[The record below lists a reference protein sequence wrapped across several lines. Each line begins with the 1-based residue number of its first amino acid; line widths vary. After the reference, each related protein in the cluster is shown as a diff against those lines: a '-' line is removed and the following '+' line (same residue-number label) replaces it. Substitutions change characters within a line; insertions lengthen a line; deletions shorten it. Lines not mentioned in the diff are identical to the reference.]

1 MEGPQDKWHSVR
13 RALWA
18 MSMVVVVAVVLMRM
32 AKRDFGQVAGL

>member
-1 MEGPQDKWHSVR
+1 MEGPEDKWHSVR

-18 MSMVVVVAVVLMRM
+18 MSMVVVAVVLMRM